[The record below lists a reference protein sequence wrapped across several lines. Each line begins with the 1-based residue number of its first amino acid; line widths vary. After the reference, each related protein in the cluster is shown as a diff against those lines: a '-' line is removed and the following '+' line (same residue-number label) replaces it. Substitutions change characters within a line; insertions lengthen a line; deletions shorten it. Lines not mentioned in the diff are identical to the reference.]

1 MMTLSDTASS
11 TSRSSTP
18 PPAPVIV
25 PDDEI
30 VVASHG
36 RGRPR
41 RISRLLQQFS
51 RIDALKSPARV
62 KHEAR
67 AQRWRSVVASAT
79 QRSPSDPII
88 HDILDEQ
95 PLLSA
100 GVGRHKSPA
109 VCKVSPGAR
118 FVKAIA
124 LARSDKGRASSY
136 LRPLNAQAKVPSP
149 PKPMWRR
156 SPRSMEKNTRWTR
169 QNLSS
174 IAKSAMA
181 MNVSP
186 RKRVSFQ
193 QPTQPTQQANDALD
207 QFMQREPRATA
218 QGSTPPATTS
228 NLQALCLAKRRAV
241 LLEMGVDESELH
253 PSLRGYAAPR
263 RQLDF
268 TAVDALDTFMGGA

>member
-1 MMTLSDTASS
+1 
-11 TSRSSTP
+11 
-18 PPAPVIV
+18 
-25 PDDEI
+25 
-30 VVASHG
+30 
-36 RGRPR
+36 
-41 RISRLLQQFS
+41 
-51 RIDALKSPARV
+51 
-62 KHEAR
+62 
-67 AQRWRSVVASAT
+67 
-79 QRSPSDPII
+79 
-88 HDILDEQ
+88 
-95 PLLSA
+95 
-100 GVGRHKSPA
+100 
-109 VCKVSPGAR
+109 
-118 FVKAIA
+118 
-124 LARSDKGRASSY
+124 
-136 LRPLNAQAKVPSP
+136 
-149 PKPMWRR
+149 MWRR

-263 RQLDF
+263 RQVDF